1 MNEIVPRRI
10 SIVVADD
17 HQVVRDGLRALL
29 GAEPDLTVVGE
40 AGDGI
45 EVVRLV
51 EQVRPDVVVLDLL
64 IPGLSGLDVALEL
77 HRRLPETR
85 VVILSMHASEAHVL
99 QALKNGAS
107 AYVVKDAGAAE
118 LFKAIR
124 EAAAGRRYL
133 SPPFADRAI
142 EAYLGHDPADPLDR
156 YETLTAREREVFHLA
171 AHGSSHAEVAA
182 RLFISPRTAETHRA
196 NVMRKLDLHSQVE
209 LIAYARSRG
218 LLADL

>member
-1 MNEIVPRRI
+1 
-10 SIVVADD
+10 VADD
-17 HQVVRDGLRALL
+17 HKVVRDGLRALL

-40 AGDGI
+40 AGDGLD
-45 EVVRLV
+45 VVRLV
-51 EQVRPDVVVLDLL
+51 EQARPDILVLDLL
-64 IPGLSGLDVALEL
+64 MPGLSGLDVAAEL
-77 HRRLPETR
+77 RRRQSETR
-85 VVILSMHASEAHVL
+85 IVILSMHASEAHVL

-107 AYVVKDAGAAE
+107 AYVVKDAGAPE

-142 EAYLGHDPADPLDR
+142 DAYLGQDAAGPLDR

-171 AHGSSHAEVAA
+171 VQGSSHAEVAA
-182 RLFISPRTAETHRA
+182 RLGISQRTAETHRA

-218 LLADL
+218 LSADL